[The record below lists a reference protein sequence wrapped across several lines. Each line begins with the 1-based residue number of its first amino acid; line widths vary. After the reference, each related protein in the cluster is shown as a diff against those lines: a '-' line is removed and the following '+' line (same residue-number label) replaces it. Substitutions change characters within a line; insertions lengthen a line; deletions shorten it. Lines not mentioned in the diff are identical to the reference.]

1 MREGKRVKDKES
13 GERRRVWL
21 ARGKVCVRE
30 GEESKTV
37 EESGENEGERE
48 SSEKRGELERE
59 GKCGKARRR
68 RESVCGRESVGRR
81 DSVG

>member
-30 GEESKTV
+30 GEESKRV
-37 EESGENEGERE
+37 EESGENEGER
-48 SSEKRGELERE
+48 KREFGEEGRVRERREVWKSRERE
-59 GKCGKARRR
+59 RKCMWERECGKER
-68 RESVCGRESVGRR
+68 
-81 DSVG
+81 

>member
-1 MREGKRVKDKES
+1 MREKKRVKDKES

-30 GEESKTV
+30 SEESKRV

-48 SSEKRGELERE
+48 REFGEEGRVRERREVWKSTEKERKCMWERE
-59 GKCGKARRR
+59 CGKER
-68 RESVCGRESVGRR
+68 
-81 DSVG
+81 

>member
-21 ARGKVCVRE
+21 SRGKVCVRE
-30 GEESKTV
+30 GEESKRV

-48 SSEKRGELERE
+48 RERVRRRGE
-59 GKCGKARRR
+59 
-68 RESVCGRESVGRR
+68 S
-81 DSVG
+81 

>member
-1 MREGKRVKDKES
+1 MREKKRVKDKES

-30 GEESKTV
+30 GEESKRV

-48 SSEKRGELERE
+48 FGEEGRVRERREVLKSTEKERKCMWERE
-59 GKCGKARRR
+59 CGKER
-68 RESVCGRESVGRR
+68 
-81 DSVG
+81 

>member
-21 ARGKVCVRE
+21 SRGKVCVRE
-30 GEESKTV
+30 GEESKRV

-48 SSEKRGELERE
+48 RESSEKRGKLERE
-59 GKCGKARRR
+59 GKC
-68 RESVCGRESVGRR
+68 
-81 DSVG
+81 

>member
-21 ARGKVCVRE
+21 ARGKLCVRE
-30 GEESKTV
+30 SEESKRV

-48 SSEKRGELERE
+48 RVRRRGE
-59 GKCGKARRR
+59 
-68 RESVCGRESVGRR
+68 S
-81 DSVG
+81 